1 MHIAPFHIELFRNC
15 MLVTLRGK
23 WTMSTNIQYLGK
35 LSESLKARQGKP
47 FHLFVDMR
55 GWQIPK
61 SDNFNQIK
69 SSITLD
75 RRNQLSELWLE
86 NEETD
91 AEHIAQKFF
100 NSSSTKL
107 GFTLIRTHNVIDFI
121 THCEDKAD
129 DVAMEYVRT
138 WIGI

>member
-1 MHIAPFHIELFRNC
+1 MSTTPFQIEQFRNC
-15 MLVTLRGK
+15 MLVALRGK
-23 WTMSTNIQYLGK
+23 WTMSTNIQYLAK
-35 LSESLKARQGKP
+35 LSESLKARQGRP

-86 NEETD
+86 NDETD
-91 AEHIAQKFF
+91 AEHIARRFF
-100 NSSSTKL
+100 NSPSTKL
-107 GFTLIRTHNVIDFI
+107 GFTLFRTKNVSDFI

-129 DVAMEYVRT
+129 DVVMEYVRS
-138 WIGI
+138 WIAL

>member
-61 SDNFNQIK
+61 SDNLLAK
-69 SSITLD
+69 
-75 RRNQLSELWLE
+75 
-86 NEETD
+86 
-91 AEHIAQKFF
+91 
-100 NSSSTKL
+100 
-107 GFTLIRTHNVIDFI
+107 VI
-121 THCEDKAD
+121 
-129 DVAMEYVRT
+129 VLL
-138 WIGI
+138 